1 MTSILFPTSD
11 RPLGAR
17 TKQDYVPFM
26 SDVARSSSDAADAL
40 ILFKNLV
47 EGNAGGPDSVGF
59 MAFDAHGGDA
69 GCQLRAG
76 MMQETF
82 IIHRYLFTDMPEIWT
97 TVRIWIDESTA
108 KLRDVHKNAKDAC
121 RQLMKHE
128 VHPNKLGL
136 PTPEG
141 ALRILGWD
149 VASEVPSLTDL
160 IHQSLKDRGIE
171 GLELSPTLGYHL
183 QKSKAVVSGGFSPA
197 SISST
202 GSGNA
207 SSVSTASTELDLES
221 SATTPLFGPTEITDA
236 PRTKIV
242 EPIIE
247 PISQS
252 TARIRALLE
261 QESSL
266 TTSWDPLSIH
276 TLARFVIFCYVLSK
290 YKAFSI
296 LNGTVGA
303 RVAPGDA
310 AEVSYSFIRPY
321 TDKKKVPGKP
331 QRTLRELSQ
340 LQSWLSDLSCAWQR
354 SLAHRSIQPVDMQR
368 LMMNTLQ
375 QSDKGLKAMACYPG
389 YILARESWAATNSTL
404 LLVDRHFCAD
414 GGFHYNVHT
423 ATMGTPTPACPCHLH
438 PLGQAV
444 AWTVKRTSLA
454 DLVADADSTSPH
466 LVIMGNS
473 VSGGHA
479 EYMRRFAAGARPHV
493 CAAGSPC
500 AENDAHVEDFL
511 AADHDR
517 LALAFFAS
525 HKAYAFPVS
534 EKGRAGGGGAVDP
547 ETVFVERRMDGW
559 AEAVG
564 VEAGAAAAARARRL
578 KESWRISRDE
588 ADAMGTGPG
597 GMQTFAWQHALLESK
612 ARVARRIQRWME
624 IGELMPLHAPVE
636 GKE

>member
-1 MTSILFPTSD
+1 ML
-11 RPLGAR
+11 
-17 TKQDYVPFM
+17 
-26 SDVARSSSDAADAL
+26 AD
-40 ILFKNLV
+40 
-47 EGNAGGPDSVGF
+47 
-59 MAFDAHGGDA
+59 
-69 GCQLRAG
+69 
-76 MMQETF
+76 
-82 IIHRYLFTDMPEIWT
+82 
-97 TVRIWIDESTA
+97 
-108 KLRDVHKNAKDAC
+108 
-121 RQLMKHE
+121 
-128 VHPNKLGL
+128 
-136 PTPEG
+136 
-141 ALRILGWD
+141 
-149 VASEVPSLTDL
+149 
-160 IHQSLKDRGIE
+160 
-171 GLELSPTLGYHL
+171 
-183 QKSKAVVSGGFSPA
+183 
-197 SISST
+197 
-202 GSGNA
+202 
-207 SSVSTASTELDLES
+207 
-221 SATTPLFGPTEITDA
+221 
-236 PRTKIV
+236 
-242 EPIIE
+242 
-247 PISQS
+247 
-252 TARIRALLE
+252 RIR
-261 QESSL
+261 
-266 TTSWDPLSIH
+266 IH

-389 YILARESWAATNSTL
+389 YVLARESWAAMNSTL

-423 ATMGTPTPACPCHLH
+423 ATMGAPTPACPCHLH

-444 AWTVKRTSLA
+444 AWTVQRTSLA
-454 DLVADADSTSPH
+454 DLVAAADSASPH
-466 LVIMGNS
+466 LVVVGNS
-473 VSGGHA
+473 ISGGHA
-479 EYMRRFAAGARPHV
+479 EYMRRFAAKARPHV
-493 CAAGSPC
+493 CAPGSPC
-500 AENDAHVEDFL
+500 VENDAHVEDFL

-525 HKAYAFPVS
+525 HRAYAFPVA
-534 EKGRAGGGGAVDP
+534 EKGRADGGGGAVDA
-547 ETVFVERRMDGW
+547 ETAFVERRMDGW

-564 VEAGAAAAARARRL
+564 VEAGAAAAASARGL
-578 KESWRISRDE
+578 KESWRVSRDE
-588 ADAMGTGPG
+588 ADAVGTGAG